1 MTYHTNPFRLL
12 INPKETLFKLREA
25 EQLRGLWLWTVLI
38 LLAFSLVFAAL
49 GWVGAGTETL
59 NQLKANY
66 LGSDYEYAKFWF
78 IIGRLVWG
86 LGLGLLVIFVVS
98 LVFYLFYEIPYQKLV
113 VIQLSVG
120 AVFLL
125 EALSWLLLL
134 PVAGLEWNRS
144 PYSLG
149 VIADLLTDRP
159 WIISLFGAVSLF
171 QLFILYFQTRC
182 LLVLFPA
189 KRWHVWA
196 VVGMIYICYI
206 LVLTLL
212 GGIGNKIVAFIF
224 A

>member
-12 INPKETLFKLREA
+12 TNPKETLFKLREA
-25 EQLRGLWLWTVLI
+25 EQLRGHWLWTVLI
-38 LLAFSLVFAAL
+38 LLAFCLVYAAL

-59 NQLKANY
+59 NQLNAVY
-66 LGSDYEYAKFWF
+66 IGSDYEYAKFSF

-98 LVFYLFYEIPYQKLV
+98 LVFYLFYEIPYQKLI

-120 AVFLL
+120 VVLLL

-134 PVAGLEWNRS
+134 LAAGLEWDRS
-144 PYSLG
+144 PFSLG
-149 VIADLLTDRP
+149 VISDLFTDRP
-159 WIISLFGAVSLF
+159 WVISLFGAVSLF
-171 QLFILYFQTRC
+171 QLFILYFQARC

-189 KRWHVWA
+189 KRWHVSA
-196 VVGMIYICYI
+196 VVGMIYLCYI
-206 LVLTLL
+206 LLLTLL